1 MKKLKSGKKIFLGL
15 SIGVIVSLATIGFST
30 WIISIEEPKQDFTI
44 SVDINDLSFETILV
58 NAELTKDTK
67 TITCAPTNISGD
79 GIVSGNN
86 TSKED
91 LSIPVSGS
99 LIIAKEQQ
107 KYIQN
112 VSVNLVALD
121 SNNQDANVIEVGPND
136 PLGREQGTYKYFSTN
151 ITEVSSFTFNP
162 YQNSNKETLEGFLV
176 ADLKL
181 DNLAVTYGSFFD
193 DGDSS
198 TTNNPENFYGK
209 VIGDLR
215 EQYIADKI
223 SAEKYLTAIKT
234 AQDEITTMQN
244 SIKKILI
251 EIKGNTR
258 TGN

>member
-15 SIGVIVSLATIGFST
+15 SIGAIVSLATIGFST
-30 WIISIEEPKQDFTI
+30 WIISIEEPNQDFTI
-44 SVDINDLSFETILV
+44 TVDINDLSFETILV
-58 NAELTKDTK
+58 NAELTKDK
-67 TITCAPTNISGD
+67 NTITCAPTNVSGD

-86 TSKED
+86 TTTED
-91 LSIPVSGS
+91 LSIPVNGS
-99 LIIAKEQQ
+99 LIIAEEQRE
-107 KYIQN
+107 KIQN

-162 YQNSNKETLEGFLV
+162 YKDSSGATLEGFLE

-181 DNLAVTYGSFFD
+181 DNLAVTYGTFFD

-234 AQDEITTMQN
+234 AQDEINTMQT
-244 SIKKILI
+244 SIKKITI
-251 EIKGNTR
+251 EIKGNTK